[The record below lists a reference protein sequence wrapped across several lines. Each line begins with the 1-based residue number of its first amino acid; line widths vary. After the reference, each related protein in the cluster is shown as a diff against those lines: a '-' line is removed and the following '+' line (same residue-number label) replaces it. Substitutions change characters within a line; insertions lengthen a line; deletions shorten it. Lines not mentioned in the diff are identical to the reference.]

1 MQCTQCGFI
10 MSAFDAECPR
20 CVKMKENVS
29 VGAGN
34 APAMPP
40 ELPVELTP
48 SPLPPQAQPAAP
60 FPAQPA
66 GDVVFIAPAAQPRI
80 SLANPQHNVIVF
92 CMAAAIFAMGYFLP
106 WASISILGIT
116 VGISG
121 SAFDINL
128 CVLVLIAA
136 ATAMSIYEYLTGNPQ
151 TFNVARAL
159 LCGGALCFCVDKI
172 TTLLAISFSGVPL
185 SPGFGLILMLLAA
198 GFLFY
203 LTAADLPET
212 SRWVVVGLEAALIAL
227 IIAYSAVTASS
238 QKSDYTNFFSGAPS
252 TAGILPQDDA
262 TATPS
267 DDTPPPQAAK
277 AADDQTPR
285 GDDNPP
291 QQPEEAAPAPDV
303 ATMDEYNQIQTGM
316 SYDQVQGIMG
326 TPGEEVS
333 HSDVPSPGGMV
344 QGVSMEMYM
353 WKNDN
358 GSSMSTTFQNGQLIQ
373 KGQFG
378 LR

>member
-20 CVKMKENVS
+20 CVKMRENAS

-40 ELPVELTP
+40 ELPPAMPVELAA
-48 SPLPPQAQPAAP
+48 SPLPPQSQPSAP

-106 WASISILGIT
+106 WASISILGIR

-136 ATAMSIYEYLTGNPQ
+136 AAAMSIYEYLTGNPQ

-172 TTLLAISFSGVPL
+172 TTLLAISFSDVPL

-203 LTAADLPET
+203 LTAAGLPET

-252 TAGILPQDDA
+252 TVGIIPQDDA

-267 DDTPPPQAAK
+267 DDT
-277 AADDQTPR
+277 
-285 GDDNPP
+285 PP

-358 GSSMSTTFQNGQLIQ
+358 GSSMSATFQNGQLIQ

-378 LR
+378 LH